1 LLFSLINE
9 LALDALEV
17 LEQLSV
23 RVDNDKRVDVVPSRA
38 ELRRPLL
45 ADA

>member
-1 LLFSLINE
+1 MNE